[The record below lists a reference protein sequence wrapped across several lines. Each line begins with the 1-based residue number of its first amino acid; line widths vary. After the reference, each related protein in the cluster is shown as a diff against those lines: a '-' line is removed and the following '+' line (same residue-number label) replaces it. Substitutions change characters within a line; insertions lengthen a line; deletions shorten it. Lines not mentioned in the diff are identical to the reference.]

1 MDIYNPHTKEIAVEA
16 ILEKEEQ
23 VIFATSQ
30 DDAAISWLQEHG
42 LNASLIEDI
51 QSEEQS
57 ITFDEIEDS
66 KLKVMKYL
74 LPSEEDV
81 RLTLSYNVSILYF
94 ENKLFIFSSEP
105 KVIARIKEKYLAH
118 DDTRFSTS
126 YLLYLFPD
134 IIIDNNTFMLVA
146 IEERLETL
154 EEHIFHDKAKE
165 NVLHQDIY
173 YMRRT
178 LDKLYKIA
186 TQEKDSIRKGYDHL
200 PEKEKEALQYE
211 YLDLKEHI
219 RYLISESV
227 ALLTRSE
234 YLLNLHTG
242 ILSTRMNKAMQK
254 LAAISLI
261 FLPLTFIAGIYGMNF
276 MNMPELKWEFGYAM
290 VWTIYIVIAVVVFI
304 KLRKMKW
311 L

>member
-1 MDIYNPHTKEIAVEA
+1 MYIYNPHTKEISVEA
-16 ILEKEEQ
+16 LLEKEEQ
-23 VIFATSQ
+23 VIFATNQ
-30 DDAAISWLQEHG
+30 DATVISWLQEHG
-42 LNASLIEDI
+42 LHASLIEDI
-51 QSEEQS
+51 QSEDQS
-57 ITFDEIEDS
+57 ITFEEIEAS

-74 LPSEEDV
+74 LSSEEDI
-81 RLTLSYNVSILYF
+81 RLTLSYNVTLLYF
-94 ENKLFIFSSEP
+94 ENKLFIFSSEI
-105 KVIARIKEKYLAH
+105 KVIERIRKIYLAH
-118 DDTRFSTS
+118 DDTRFNTD

-134 IIIDNNTFMLVA
+134 IVIDNNTAMLDH
-146 IEERLETL
+146 IEKYLETV
-154 EEHIFHDKAKE
+154 EDNIFHDQAKE

-178 LDKLYKIA
+178 LDKLLKIA
-186 TQEKDSIRKGYDHL
+186 TQEKDSVRKVYDHL
-200 PEKEKEALQYE
+200 SEDEKQALQYE
-211 YLDLKEHI
+211 YLDIKEHI
-219 RYLISESV
+219 RYLISESM
-227 ALLTRSE
+227 ALLDRSE

-242 ILSTRMNKAMQK
+242 MLSTRMNKAMQK

-290 VWTIYIVIAVVVFI
+290 VWTIDIVIAVVVFI

>member
-1 MDIYNPHTKEIAVEA
+1 MNIYNPHTKEIAVEG

-23 VIFATSQ
+23 VIFANSG
-30 DDAAISWLQEHG
+30 DDSVFSWLKGHG
-42 LNASLIEDI
+42 LHASLIEDI
-51 QSEEQS
+51 QSKEQS

-74 LPSEEDV
+74 LPNQEDA

-94 ENKLFIFSSEP
+94 ENKLFILSSER
-105 KVIARIKEKYLAH
+105 KIMEDIKEKYLAH

-134 IIIDNNTFMLVA
+134 IIIDNNTSMLVA

-178 LDKLYKIA
+178 LDKLLKIA

-200 PEKEKEALQYE
+200 PKKEKEALQYE

-242 ILSTRMNKAMQK
+242 ILSTRMNKVMQK

-261 FLPLTFIAGIYGMNF
+261 FLPLTFIAGVYGMNF
-276 MNMPELKWEFGYAM
+276 VHMPELKWEFGYAM
-290 VWTIYIVIAVVVFI
+290 VWIIYIVIVVIVFI